1 MNHKRTDTARR
12 QHSRFFYLFVAVS
25 LVLGVIGPAQIASA
39 ATTVTLDGDVH
50 SNTANTTSTIGISHT
65 TGTGTNRL
73 MLVGVSWNC
82 GTAARSI
89 SSVTFS
95 YGTGPTVLT
104 FDPVITE
111 QTGTQARYAAIY
123 SLPDPPSGEAGT
135 VTVTFSSSVS
145 NGIVA
150 GVANFAGVDQTTPLG
165 SSNGANGNSTAPS
178 VDLTG
183 LSGDELVF
191 DTVFQGASGS
201 SQTLTVGSDQ
211 TERWNAFVGNA
222 RAAASTEAAPTGG
235 GTVTMS
241 WTAASSSYWAIVAVA
256 INPAA
261 VGLTYDL
268 TMAVDPTGGGTTI
281 PADGATYSYPE
292 NEVVDITA
300 TPNVGYVFDSWT
312 GDVADPNSASTTVTM
327 DANKTVTAT
336 FTAQNY
342 GLTMAVAPSGSGTTT
357 PAVGGPYSYGAGA
370 TVDITATANAGYV
383 FDSWAG
389 GVADPNSP
397 STTVTMDGNKTV
409 TADFVEVAD
418 IGWEGVIGS
427 DSTTADDD
435 LEIVVGPE
443 GVAAGNTIIVA
454 FASRGQATYDIGVTD
469 DAGGG
474 SNVYTEAIR
483 AICYTHGRSYIF
495 YRYVDVA
502 LVEGD
507 TITVSGEAGDERVA
521 VAGIVRGLAAV
532 NVVDQVL
539 ENPTGTTSTE
549 QGNSPYVGL
558 TGTTSQL
565 DELIVGVV
573 GVEDST
579 GDAGTSDWSYG
590 FVTGPTVKT
599 SGGTYEWR
607 VSLGYKIVSATGEFE
622 AGQTYVNNPYWAAT
636 IATFK
641 AGPGYPLD
649 VSVTGN
655 GTVTSSP
662 GGISCEA
669 DCSEKYLDGIDVTL
683 TAAADPSSTF
693 VGWGGA
699 CTGTS
704 PCQVTMDAAKSVTA
718 DFAVITHEL
727 TIAVDPA
734 GSGTT
739 VPPAGVPHIYDE
751 GTVVPITATAEAG
764 YVFDQWI
771 GDVANANSPT
781 TTVTIDASKV
791 ITAHF
796 VAITHELTIAV
807 DPAVSG
813 TTDPAVGV
821 HTYDEGTVVPIT
833 ATATAGYVFDQ
844 WIGDVANVSSP
855 TTTVTID
862 ASKIITAHFN
872 VITHELTIAVDP
884 FGGGTTVPAT
894 GVHVYDEGSV
904 VPITAT
910 SSAGYVFDQWIG
922 DVANVNSPTTTV
934 TISASKLITAHFT
947 VITHELTIAVDPV
960 GAGTTEPAAGV
971 HIYDEGSVVPITA
984 TAASGYAFDY
994 WTGAVANVSSPTTT
1008 VTIDASKII
1017 TAHFVDITLPDTG
1030 ITAYPDDPSNSADA
1044 SFSFISTE
1052 TGSSFECQLDGGG
1065 FSACTSP
1072 KAYTGLADGVHTFA
1086 VRAIDASS
1094 NVDPSPAS
1102 YSWTID
1108 TVAPNTSITAHPAD
1122 PSYSV
1127 DASFSFTS
1135 TEPGSTFE
1143 CQLDGGVFSTCTSP
1157 HAYTGLDHGDHTFEV
1172 RAIDGVDNVDLTPAS
1187 YSWTI
1192 NWGVYLPIVIR

>member
-1 MNHKRTDTARR
+1 
-12 QHSRFFYLFVAVS
+12 
-25 LVLGVIGPAQIASA
+25 
-39 ATTVTLDGDVH
+39 
-50 SNTANTTSTIGISHT
+50 
-65 TGTGTNRL
+65 
-73 MLVGVSWNC
+73 
-82 GTAARSI
+82 
-89 SSVTFS
+89 
-95 YGTGPTVLT
+95 
-104 FDPVITE
+104 
-111 QTGTQARYAAIY
+111 
-123 SLPDPPSGEAGT
+123 
-135 VTVTFSSSVS
+135 
-145 NGIVA
+145 
-150 GVANFAGVDQTTPLG
+150 
-165 SSNGANGNSTAPS
+165 
-178 VDLTG
+178 
-183 LSGDELVF
+183 
-191 DTVFQGASGS
+191 
-201 SQTLTVGSDQ
+201 
-211 TERWNAFVGNA
+211 
-222 RAAASTEAAPTGG
+222 
-235 GTVTMS
+235 
-241 WTAASSSYWAIVAVA
+241 
-256 INPAA
+256 
-261 VGLTYDL
+261 
-268 TMAVDPTGGGTTI
+268 
-281 PADGATYSYPE
+281 
-292 NEVVDITA
+292 
-300 TPNVGYVFDSWT
+300 VFDSWT

-342 GLTMAVAPSGSGTTT
+342 GLTMAVAPSGGGTTT
-357 PAVGGPYSYGAGA
+357 PAVGGPYSYGAGV

-397 STTVTMDGNKTV
+397 STTVTMNGNKTV

-469 DAGGG
+469 DGGG
-474 SNVYTEAIR
+474 GTNVYTEAIR

-558 TGTTSQL
+558 TGTTSQP
-565 DELIVGVV
+565 DELIVGVI

-579 GDAGTSDWSYG
+579 GDAGTSDWDYG
-590 FVTGPTVKT
+590 FTTGPTVKT

-622 AGQTYVNNPYWAAT
+622 AGQTYVNDPYWAAT
-636 IATFK
+636 IATFR

-699 CTGTS
+699 CTGS
-704 PCQVTMDAAKSVTA
+704 GPCQVTMDAAKSVTA

-727 TIAVDPA
+727 TIAVDPV
-734 GSGTT
+734 GGGTT
-739 VPPAGVPHIYDE
+739 DPAVGVHVYDE
-751 GTVVPITATAEAG
+751 GTVVPITATA
-764 YVFDQWI
+764 
-771 GDVANANSPT
+771 
-781 TTVTIDASKV
+781 
-791 ITAHF
+791 
-796 VAITHELTIAV
+796 
-807 DPAVSG
+807 
-813 TTDPAVGV
+813 
-821 HTYDEGTVVPIT
+821 
-833 ATATAGYVFDQ
+833 
-844 WIGDVANVSSP
+844 
-855 TTTVTID
+855 
-862 ASKIITAHFN
+862 
-872 VITHELTIAVDP
+872 
-884 FGGGTTVPAT
+884 
-894 GVHVYDEGSV
+894 
-904 VPITAT
+904 
-910 SSAGYVFDQWIG
+910 SAGYVFNQWVG
-922 DVANVNSPTTTV
+922 DVADTDSPTTTV
-934 TISASKLITAHFT
+934 TISASKIITAHFT

-960 GAGTTEPAAGV
+960 GSGTTDPAVGTYV
-971 HIYDEGSVVPITA
+971 YGEGTVVPITA
-984 TAASGYAFDY
+984 TAAGGYAFDY
-994 WTGAVANVSSPTTT
+994 WAGDVANASSPTTT
-1008 VTIDASKII
+1008 VTIDASKVI
-1017 TAHFVDITLPDTG
+1017 TAHFVDITLPDTT
-1030 ITAYPDDPSNSADA
+1030 ITAYPPDPSSSADA
-1044 SFSFISTE
+1044 SFSFTSTE
-1052 TGSSFECQLDGGG
+1052 PGSTFECQLDGSG

-1072 KAYTGLADGVHTFA
+1072 KTYTGLADGTHTFE

-1108 TVAPNTSITAHPAD
+1108 TVAPNTTITAHPD
-1122 PSYSV
+1122 NPSHSV

-1143 CQLDGGVFSTCTSP
+1143 CQLDGGGFSTCTSP
-1157 HAYTGLDHGDHTFEV
+1157 QTYTGLDYGNHTFAV
-1172 RAIDGVDNVDLTPAS
+1172 RATDGVGNVDLSPAS
-1187 YSWTI
+1187 YGWAITKWAI
-1192 NWGVYLPIVIR
+1192 FLPIVRR